1 MNERGH
7 KSGERNQYVSSLVP
21 TEIQRKIEF
30 MLTNVPEAIM
40 FMYAKWMLDQA
51 GVQFGT
57 ESESLLIDIVR
68 HIVVNIAPSNEII
81 QS

>member
-1 MNERGH
+1 
-7 KSGERNQYVSSLVP
+7 
-21 TEIQRKIEF
+21 
-30 MLTNVPEAIM
+30 M

-81 QS
+81 QSQILQRYTLIGHLITQSKVTLFKTCIL

>member
-7 KSGERNQYVSSLVP
+7 KSGERNHYVSSLVP

-51 GVQFGT
+51 GV
-57 ESESLLIDIVR
+57 
-68 HIVVNIAPSNEII
+68 
-81 QS
+81 